1 MLEPALGRDEQA
13 TEGFVNKV
21 TSVIIEGYRTI
32 CFATVS
38 GYSMEAA
45 SYLIAHGPVEDDNRL
60 APIILAR

>member
-1 MLEPALGRDEQA
+1 M
-13 TEGFVNKV
+13 
-21 TSVIIEGYRTI
+21 IEGYRTI